1 MASLAVDAIALLVSG
16 ASSHT
21 VLASNVCLLLQLV
34 LTVGESTVCSKL
46 TDATLLPKLAKL
58 SLLLLLVSWLAVVML
73 AVMVLAVMVL
83 ALVIR
88 LGNERG
94 HKLS

>member
-1 MASLAVDAIALLVSG
+1 LASLAVDAIALLVSG

-34 LTVGESTVCSKL
+34 LSVGESTVFSKL

-58 SLLLLLVSWLAVVML
+58 SLLLLLVGWLAVVM
-73 AVMVLAVMVL
+73 LAVMVL